1 MEDVGRLAG
10 KVTFRFNGAEYTLS
24 QATIETWGTLQ
35 NLLVREKRSR
45 IIQAALDLRGLVPDS
60 DFVALKRDALNEAGN
75 IQSLSQRDMQELMN
89 TDAGFS
95 TLVWVLLEQTYPGK
109 FTREHAAGMIK
120 NGVFTE
126 ADGIEI
132 ASQIEQALN
141 VGKSGN
147 SDGQTNQD
155 QP

>member
-10 KVTFRFNGAEYTLS
+10 KVTIEFNGADYTLQ

-45 IIQAALDLRGLVPDS
+45 IVQSALDLRGSLPES
-60 DFVALKRDALNEAGN
+60 EFVALKRDALNEAGN
-75 IQSLSQRDMQELMN
+75 IQSLSQRDMQELMS
-89 TDAGFS
+89 TDAGFAI
-95 TLVWVLLEQTYPGK
+95 LVWVLFDQSYPGK
-109 FTREHAAGMIK
+109 FTREQVRGMLK
-120 NGVFTE
+120 SGVITE

-155 QP
+155 QS

>member
-10 KVTFRFNGAEYTLS
+10 KVTFKFNGAEYTLS

-45 IIQAALDLRGLVPDS
+45 IVQSALDLRGLVS
-60 DFVALKRDALNEAGN
+60 DAEFVALKRDALNEAGN
-75 IQSLSQRDMQELMN
+75 IQSLSNRDMQELMS
-89 TDAGFS
+89 TDAGFAV
-95 TLVWVLLEQTYPGK
+95 LVWVLLDQSYPGK
-109 FTREHAAGMIK
+109 FTREQAADMLK
-120 NGVFTE
+120 NGVITE

-132 ASQIEQALN
+132 ASQIEQALS

-147 SDGQTNQD
+147 SDGQTNQE